1 MVDFHE
7 ILKKYL
13 PFLKQ
18 YWIPLSLGFFGLIFF
33 AYGLISLVDKSKSEA
48 NDLIF
53 ESANSDASS
62 DAKLN
67 EAKIMVDVEGGVISP
82 GVYSLATS
90 ARVQDVLIAA
100 GGLSNDADRSWVEKN
115 LNLASKLIDGQKIYV
130 PKLGE
135 SKTNLSASSQDVTLS
150 SSGVNINSASLQ
162 ALADFLPGVGP
173 ATAQK
178 IISGR
183 PYGAIEEL
191 LSKKIVTEKVFGQI
205 KDKIT
210 LY

>member
-1 MVDFHE
+1 MDFHE

-13 PFLKQ
+13 PFLQQ

-33 AYGLISLVDKSKSEA
+33 AYGLIALMDKPKPEDSG
-48 NDLIF
+48 LIF
-53 ESANSDASS
+53 ESANSDTASS
-62 DAKLN
+62 GAPLSG
-67 EAKIMVDVEGGVISP
+67 AKIMVDVEGGVIKP
-82 GVYSLATS
+82 GVYSLAAS
-90 ARVQDVLIAA
+90 ARAQDALIAA

-115 LNLASKLIDGQKIYV
+115 LNLAAKLIDGQKIYV
-130 PKLGE
+130 PKFGE
-135 SKTNLSASSQDVTLS
+135 NKTSLSASSQDIAANS
-150 SSGVNINSASLQ
+150 NGININSANLQ
-162 ALADFLPGVGP
+162 ILDSLPGVGP

-178 IISGR
+178 IVSGR

-210 LY
+210 VF

>member
-1 MVDFHE
+1 MDFHE

-33 AYGLISLVDKSKSEA
+33 AYGLISLMDKPNPEA
-48 NDLIF
+48 SGLIF

-62 DAKLN
+62 GVKSN
-67 EAKIMVDVEGGVISP
+67 EAKIMVDIEGGVIKP

-90 ARVQDVLIAA
+90 ARAQDALIAA
-100 GGLSNDADRSWVEKN
+100 SGLSNDADRNWVEKN
-115 LNLASKLIDGQKIYV
+115 LNLASKLVDGQKIYV

-135 SKTNLSASSQDVTLS
+135 NKTSLSAGSQDVVS
-150 SSGVNINSASLQ
+150 NSSGININSASLQ
-162 ALADFLPGVGP
+162 ALADSLPGVGP

-183 PYGAIEEL
+183 PYSAIEEL

-205 KDKIT
+205 KDKIMVF
-210 LY
+210 

>member
-1 MVDFHE
+1 MDFHE

-18 YWIPLSLGFFGLIFF
+18 YWIPLSFGFFGLIFF
-33 AYGLISLVDKSKSEA
+33 AYGLISLIDKSTSEP
-48 NDLIF
+48 NGLIF
-53 ESANSDASS
+53 ESANSDSS
-62 DAKLN
+62 SSTKSN
-67 EAKIMVDVEGGVISP
+67 EAKIMVDVEGGVIRP
-82 GVYSLATS
+82 GVYSLSAS
-90 ARVQDVLIAA
+90 ARAQDALIAA
-100 GGLSNDADRSWVEKN
+100 GGLSNAADRSWVEKN
-115 LNLASKLIDGQKIYV
+115 LNLAAKLIDGQKIYI

-135 SKTNLSASSQDVTLS
+135 NKTSLSASSQDAVS
-150 SSGVNINSASLQ
+150 NSSGININSANLQ
-162 ALADFLPGVGP
+162 TLDSLPGVGP

-210 LY
+210 VF

>member
-1 MVDFHE
+1 MDFHE

-18 YWIPLSLGFFGLIFF
+18 YWIPLSLGFLGLIFF
-33 AYGLISLVDKSKSEA
+33 AYGLISLIDKSTSEP
-48 NDLIF
+48 NGFIF
-53 ESANSDASS
+53 ESADSDSS
-62 DAKLN
+62 SSTKSN
-67 EAKIMVDVEGGVISP
+67 EAKIIVDVEGGVIRP
-82 GVYSLATS
+82 GVYSLPTS
-90 ARVQDVLIAA
+90 SRVQDALIAS
-100 GGLSNDADRSWVEKN
+100 GGLSKDADRGWVEKN
-115 LNLASKLIDGQKIYV
+115 LNLAAKLIDGQKIYV

-135 SKTNLSASSQDVTLS
+135 SKTSLSVSSQDIVAN
-150 SSGVNINSASLQ
+150 GININSASLQ
-162 ALADFLPGVGP
+162 TLDSLPGVGP

-191 LSKKIVTEKVFGQI
+191 LGKKIVTEKVFGQI

-210 LY
+210 VY

>member
-1 MVDFHE
+1 MDFHE

-33 AYGLISLVDKSKSEA
+33 AYGLISLADKSNPSA
-48 NDLIF
+48 DGLIF
-53 ESANSDASS
+53 ESANRDIASS
-62 DAKLN
+62 SSKLN
-67 EAKIMVDVEGGVISP
+67 EAKIMVDVEGGVIRP

-90 ARVQDVLIAA
+90 ARAQDALIAA
-100 GGLSNDADRSWVEKN
+100 SGLSNDADRSWVEKN
-115 LNLASKLIDGQKIYV
+115 LNLAAKLIDGQKIYV

-135 SKTNLSASSQDVTLS
+135 NKTSLTVSSQDTALNP
-150 SSGVNINSASLQ
+150 SGININSANSQTL
-162 ALADFLPGVGP
+162 DSLPGIGP

-191 LSKKIVTEKVFGQI
+191 VSKKIVTEKVFEQI

-210 LY
+210 VF

>member
-1 MVDFHE
+1 MDFHE
-7 ILKKYL
+7 ILKRYL

-18 YWIPLSLGFFGLIFF
+18 YWIPLGLGFLGLIFF
-33 AYGLISLVDKSKSEA
+33 AYGLISLMDKSSPEA
-48 NDLIF
+48 GGLIF
-53 ESANSDASS
+53 ESATNDVSS
-62 DAKLN
+62 STPLN
-67 EAKIMVDVEGGVISP
+67 EAKIMVDVEGGVIKP
-82 GVYSLATS
+82 GVYSLAAG
-90 ARVQDVLIAA
+90 ARAQDALIAA
-100 GGLSNDADRSWVEKN
+100 SGLSNDADRSWVEKN
-115 LNLASKLIDGQKIYV
+115 LNLAAKLIDGQKIYV

-135 SKTNLSASSQDVTLS
+135 NKTSLSAGSQDVTS
-150 SSGVNINSASLQ
+150 NPSGVNINSASSQ

-210 LY
+210 VF